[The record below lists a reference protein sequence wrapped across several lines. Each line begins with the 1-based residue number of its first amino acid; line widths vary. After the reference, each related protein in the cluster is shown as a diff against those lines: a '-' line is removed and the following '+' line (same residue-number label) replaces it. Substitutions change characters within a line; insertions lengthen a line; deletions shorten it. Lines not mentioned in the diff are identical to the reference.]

1 MKLIPVNILPLKE
14 KVAEFLNESESTRGS
29 NSLESK
35 RNGVDRNGPHD
46 KFLEELPMELID
58 DVQLVR
64 LHASP
69 N

>member
-1 MKLIPVNILPLKE
+1 M
-14 KVAEFLNESESTRGS
+14 AEFLNESESTRGS

-46 KFLEELPMELID
+46 KLLEELPIELID